1 MSSFEEVCM
10 RHCDDLLGA
19 ARVVCGH
26 KAPKSQLPAELALL
40 VGSFE

>member
-1 MSSFEEVCM
+1 MIYSALPGSCAVT
-10 RHCDDLLGA
+10 
-19 ARVVCGH
+19 